1 MPVCPRVRSATAG
14 LSEPA
19 QRGGGPCYEF
29 RSPGAGPLHESVT
42 VRCSRGSSG
51 WVPAGADLPGPRC
64 FHRCCQMRTLSKSAR
79 GASAAMCVDHAAGP
93 VGGQA
98 SMSGDKWWQLSQN

>member
-42 VRCSRGSSG
+42 VRRSRGSSG

-64 FHRCCQMRTLSKSAR
+64 YHRCCQMRTLSKSAR
-79 GASAAMCVDHAAGP
+79 ARPRQCASIMPPDLWAAERR
-93 VGGQA
+93 
-98 SMSGDKWWQLSQN
+98 